1 MNKAIIPIFYACD
14 DAFVKYTVVS
24 MHSLIKNASREY
36 KYVLHILYTEIS
48 DEMKDIVNR
57 LADENFE
64 IRFVDVTPYLGK
76 YLMTRHTDL
85 TITALNMFTFP
96 LDRDLDVE
104 VVTIKTDPLVE
115 HGIIMSSND
124 GLYLHGVVDT
134 AGLHLQNDT
143 LALTI
148 DTNYNNFP
156 INFTVSVS
164 MTHPVIQPPV
174 DGKMEWISVAEG
186 SATVPILGVPI
197 TATITGDMRYK
208 TVHSN

>member
-1 MNKAIIPIFYACD
+1 MKKTIFTFIALAALLVCGCEKD
-14 DAFVKYTVVS
+14 PNDPSGNGNNTP
-24 MHSLIKNASREY
+24 
-36 KYVLHILYTEIS
+36 
-48 DEMKDIVNR
+48 DEPVIDI
-57 LADENFE
+57 
-64 IRFVDVTPYLGK
+64 TPYLGK

-104 VVTIKTDPLVE
+104 TVTVKADPQVE
-115 HGIIMSSND
+115 HGIIMSSTD

-143 LALTI
+143 IAITI
-148 DTNYNNFP
+148 DTTYNSFP

-174 DGKMEWISVAEG
+174 DGKMEWNSIAEG
-186 SATVPILGVPI
+186 TATIPIFGVPI
-197 TATITGDMRYK
+197 TATITGYMRYY
-208 TVHSN
+208 TVYSN